1 MVSVKKKIK
10 KSIKSAIV
18 VILTTSNN
26 TLITV
31 SDYLNSKN
39 SICWSSAGICGLKG
53 TKKSTP
59 FAAQMVAKNIGTK
72 LMDYGI
78 KEIYILLKGI
88 GKGRQN
94 SVKALQSFG
103 FKILGI
109 EEKITIPHNGCRP
122 AKRRKL

>member
-1 MVSVKKKIK
+1 MALLKKKTK
-10 KSIKSAIV
+10 KLVKSAIV
-18 VILTTSNN
+18 TISTTSSN

-31 SDYLNSKN
+31 SDFLNSNN

-72 LMDYGI
+72 IMDYGI
-78 KEIYILLKGI
+78 KEIYIILKGI

-94 SVKALQSFG
+94 SIKALQSFG
-103 FKILGI
+103 FKIIGI
-109 EEKITIPHNGCRP
+109 EERISIPHNGCRP